1 MPRCVYAQHTLTQR
15 QKTEVE
21 RIYESMDF
29 TCGSDLFPADHEF
42 YKTVYVKT
50 KLDCNSPM
58 ETPYY
63 SCTALPMP
71 QICHYCATPNA
82 ERDPELLKSYHSV
95 MPVCAD
101 CKTKPPVTWIPIRK
115 SV

>member
-50 KLDCNSPM
+50 KLDCNPITLAQRCLCPRSAITVLHLM
-58 ETPYY
+58 RRETLNY
-63 SCTALPMP
+63 
-71 QICHYCATPNA
+71 
-82 ERDPELLKSYHSV
+82 
-95 MPVCAD
+95 
-101 CKTKPPVTWIPIRK
+101 
-115 SV
+115 